1 MPAKIVSVS
10 LMEYTISSK
19 PDYESLGQK
28 VDSVIKR
35 NFPDGH
41 YLIRAIGKDDHPNL
55 TSVQLVE
62 VITKTGTDKYKLD
75 RKSVAHE
82 DFANYDYD
90 IQAEKFEIRDGKIIL
105 EDFSKVR
112 SLFGEI
118 VYDFYENAPHDRGYS
133 VRIDLLLIY
142 DPKQFDQAQKF
153 NPNLIGVD
161 PKFEKYLF
169 KFKDQNYKSNAL
181 IGIVKILRK

>member
-1 MPAKIVSVS
+1 MLAKIISIP
-10 LMEYTISSK
+10 LPEYTISCK
-19 PDYESLGQK
+19 PDYESIGDK
-28 VDSVIKR
+28 VDSIIEC
-35 NFPDGH
+35 NFPDGC

-55 TSVQLVE
+55 TLDQLVE
-62 VITKTGTDKYKLD
+62 VITKTGTDKYEPD

-90 IQAEKFEIRDGKIIL
+90 IQAEKFEIKDGKIIL

-118 VYDFYENAPHDRGYS
+118 VYNFYENAPHDRGYS

-142 DPKQFDQAQKF
+142 DSEQFDQARTVS
-153 NPNLIGVD
+153 PELSGVD
-161 PKFEKYLF
+161 PKFEKHLF
-169 KFKDQNYKSNAL
+169 KFKDPNNKPNTL
-181 IGIVKILRK
+181 VGIVKILRE